1 MNGTPTSID
10 SLGAIIALIIAVVSG
25 FTLLGTGVL
34 MAIGAVFSKR
44 PLVTSWPNEQEHSF
58 APFEQRSASA
68 SATAWVF
75 GIAGAALVTFL
86 AVGLYFGVAPEH
98 HDMTKD
104 MNMSNLTKRRT
115 TVTAPRSDTAAP
127 APDTAAPAEAAPKAE
142 PAKTETSGEAPKP

>member
-1 MNGTPTSID
+1 MNGTPTGID

-68 SATAWVF
+68 SASAWVF
-75 GIAGAALVTFL
+75 GIAGAALVTVL

-98 HDMTKD
+98 H
-104 MNMSNLTKRRT
+104 
-115 TVTAPRSDTAAP
+115 
-127 APDTAAPAEAAPKAE
+127 
-142 PAKTETSGEAPKP
+142 